1 MVTANLTS
9 GFSAA
14 TFPLGSVN
22 ISAFFYI
29 ASDSPTLAYNLML
42 PVSDMAKQ
50 SDFGQFNLIT
60 VGTNH
65 TILPASSKQSSVY
78 FSVTKQLFVYFV
90 DTSQGVGI
98 YAIDQINTYVGF

>member
-1 MVTANLTS
+1 
-9 GFSAA
+9 
-14 TFPLGSVN
+14 
-22 ISAFFYI
+22 
-29 ASDSPTLAYNLML
+29 ML